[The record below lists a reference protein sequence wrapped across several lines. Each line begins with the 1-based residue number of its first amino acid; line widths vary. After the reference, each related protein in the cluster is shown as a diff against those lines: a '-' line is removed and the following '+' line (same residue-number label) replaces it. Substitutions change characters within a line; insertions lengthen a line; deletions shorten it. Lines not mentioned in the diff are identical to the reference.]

1 MSKNIYIVRHCEAEG
16 QPAEAQLT
24 GKGFKQAGEL
34 AKFFS
39 NTPIDRIISSPFL
52 RAIQSIEPLSKE
64 TNSSIEVDERLA
76 ERTLSCVDLPD
87 WLEKLK
93 ETYDDLELKY
103 EGGES
108 SREARDRIV
117 SVVEEA
123 FKSDEENTIIVTH
136 GNIMSL
142 LIRHYQPSFGFEDW
156 KNLRNPDVFLL
167 REEREESRGDRHG
180 DPKIESSTFQSSYS
194 VKRLM

>member
-1 MSKNIYIVRHCEAEG
+1 MQKNIYIVRHCEAEG
-16 QPAEAQLT
+16 QPPESQLT

-39 NTPIDRIISSPFL
+39 NTPIERIISSSFL

-64 TNSSIEVDERLA
+64 TNISIEVDERLV
-76 ERTLSCVDLPD
+76 ERTLSTEDLPD

-93 ETYDDLELKY
+93 ATYDDLELKY

-108 SREARDRIV
+108 SREAMDRIV

-123 FKSDEENTIIVTH
+123 FESDAENIIIVTH

-142 LIRHYQPSFGFEDW
+142 LIKNYQTSFGFKDW
-156 KNLRNPDVFLL
+156 KNLSNPDLFLL
-167 REEREESRGDRHG
+167 KKDREIGAVTAER
-180 DPKIESSTFQSSYS
+180 I
-194 VKRLM
+194 M